1 MPLLKSY
8 EDEEAFERLYRQYVR
23 LMLQTAYQ
31 ILHNKQD
38 AEDAVQTAFLR
49 IATHFSG
56 VEKNICPKTAN
67 QFVIIV
73 RNIAIDIYRK
83 KKREVSAPLLEETV
97 SEDFHANTLDEA
109 MQALPQSMRDI
120 LYLHH
125 IYGLSVKE
133 IAKLLGLKTDAVYKR
148 LQRAAARLR
157 QIMEEG

>member
-8 EDEEAFERLYRQYVR
+8 EDEEVFERLYHQYVK
-23 LMLQTAYQ
+23 LMLHTAYQ
-31 ILHNKQD
+31 ILQNSEE

-49 IATHFSG
+49 IATHFSSI
-56 VEKNICPKTAN
+56 EKNICPKTAN

-83 KKREVSAPLLEETV
+83 KKRETVVPLLEETV
-97 SEDFHANTLDEA
+97 SEDFRTDSLDEA
-109 MQALPQSMRDI
+109 MQALPQEMRDI

-133 IAKLLGLKTDAVYKR
+133 IAKLLNLKQDAVYKR
-148 LQRAAARLR
+148 LQRAAARLKKM
-157 QIMEEG
+157 MEKG